1 VKLILIGVRKFAT
14 RTATLVSI
22 LIAVALLGLEFVGI
36 AISYRAAVSGGTRGG
51 GLDPATF
58 SWFLTFPGAF
68 DAVLSIIFS
77 FGGIIGLIYVATT
90 SGSEWSWGT
99 LKVAVSRGQSRSL
112 YVIATFASI
121 SLILLGGLVVMFLVG
136 MVATF
141 VAASIAGLSVGNPF
155 DPAVLPGL
163 LAKLLRTWIALSALT
178 SLAYAVTM
186 VAKSQM
192 AGVGTVIGYFLVS
205 IIGPALLPDF
215 VKEIFKYLPFSI
227 SSDAIGLGSPPSAA
241 GATSSAIDPTYALLI
256 TVAWLVGLIAVTCF
270 AVERTEITG

>member
-1 VKLILIGVRKFAT
+1 VNLILIGVRKFST

-121 SLILLGGLVVMFLVG
+121 SIILLGGLVVMFLAG

-141 VAASIAGLSVGNPF
+141 VGASVAGLSVGNPF
-155 DPAVLPGL
+155 DVGVFPGL

-215 VKEIFKYLPFSI
+215 IKEIFKYLPFSI
-227 SSDAIGLGSPPSAA
+227 SSDAIGLSGPPSAA
-241 GATSSAIDPTYALLI
+241 ATTSSAIDPTYALLI
-256 TVAWLVGLIAVTCF
+256 TIGWLVGLIAVTCL

>member
-1 VKLILIGVRKFAT
+1 VNLILIGVRKFSS

-22 LIAVALLGLEFVGI
+22 LIAASLVSLEFAGI
-36 AISYRAAVSGGTRGG
+36 ALSYRGAVGTRGG

-68 DAVLSIIFS
+68 DAVLSIIFG
-77 FGGIIGLIYVATT
+77 FGGIIGLIYVATM
-90 SGSEWSWGT
+90 SGTEWSWGT

-112 YVIATFASI
+112 YVLATFASI
-121 SLILLGGLVVMFLVG
+121 SIILLGGIVVMFLAG
-136 MVATF
+136 LVATF
-141 VAASIAGLSVGNPF
+141 VGASIAGISAGNPF
-155 DPAVLPGL
+155 DPAVFPGL

-186 VAKSQM
+186 VTKSQV

-215 VKEIFKYLPFSI
+215 IKEIFKYLPFSI
-227 SSDAIGLGSPPSAA
+227 SGDAVGLSSPPSSAV
-241 GATSSAIDPTYALLI
+241 SSAIDPTYALLI
-256 TVAWLVGLIAVTCF
+256 TIGWLVGLLAVTCL

>member
-1 VKLILIGVRKFAT
+1 MKLILIGVRKFWT

-22 LIAVALLGLEFVGI
+22 LIAVGLLCLEFVGI
-36 AISYRAAVSGGTRGG
+36 AISYRAAVSGGTRGEG
-51 GLDPATF
+51 MDPSTF

-68 DAVLSIIFS
+68 DAILSIIFS
-77 FGGIIGLIYVATT
+77 FGGIIGLIYVATM
-90 SGSEWSWGT
+90 SGTEWSWGT

-121 SLILLGGLVVMFLVG
+121 SLILLGGVLVMFVTGLV
-136 MVATF
+136 AAF
-141 VAASIAGLSVGNPF
+141 VGASIAGISAGNPF
-155 DPAVLPGL
+155 DPAVFPGL

-227 SSDAIGLGSPPSAA
+227 SSDAIGLS
-241 GATSSAIDPTYALLI
+241 GAPGNASSGNIIDPTIALLI
-256 TVAWLVGLIAVTCF
+256 TVGWLVGLIAVTCLS
-270 AVERTEITG
+270 VERTEITG

>member
-1 VKLILIGVRKFAT
+1 MSLILIGVRKFST

-22 LIAVALLGLEFVGI
+22 LIAVGLLCLEFVGI

-51 GLDPATF
+51 GMDPATF

-68 DAVLSIIFS
+68 DAILSIVFS

-121 SLILLGGLVVMFLVG
+121 SLILLGGLVVMFLAG
-136 MVATF
+136 LVATF
-141 VAASIAGLSVGNPF
+141 VGASIAGISAGNPF
-155 DPAVLPGL
+155 DPAVFPSL
-163 LAKLLRTWIALSALT
+163 LAKLARTWIALSALT

-186 VAKSQM
+186 VSKSQM

-227 SSDAIGLGSPPSAA
+227 SNDAIGLSGPPSSAA
-241 GATSSAIDPTYALLI
+241 ATSSAIDPTYALLI
-256 TVAWLVGLIAVTCF
+256 TIGWLVGLIAVTCL